1 MWRFKSITGHQGPL
15 SKSDPAY
22 KGSRFNVLVNWE
34 TGESTYEPLHI
45 VAADD
50 PVTCA
55 IYGKENNLLDQEGWR
70 RFRRLANRQKKL
82 LRFAKQAKLR
92 SVRHKPVYKYGFLV
106 PRNHDQAMELD
117 LKNGNTKWRE
127 AEMLEMAQ
135 LHDYKTFVDK
145 GRDTKIPHGYK
156 KIRCHMVY
164 DVKHDGRHKARLVAG
179 GHLTDTPID
188 SVYSS
193 VVSLKGLRAVIF
205 AAELNGLTVWGT
217 DIGNAYLEAFTK
229 ERVCIIAGPEFG
241 ELEGHLLLINK
252 ALYGLR
258 SSGLRWHERF
268 ADTLRDMGF
277 TPSLAEDDIWMRHN
291 GDVYEYIAIYVDDL
305 CIAAKDPKAITD
317 LLAEKYKYKLK
328 GTGPLAFHLGCN
340 FFRDESDTLC
350 FAPKKYID
358 KILDAYK
365 HMFGENPKPVTTPL
379 EKGDHPELDTGDEL
393 DEEGI
398 KKYQSLIG
406 SLQWAVTLGRLDIMT
421 SVMSLSSF
429 RACPREGHLRR
440 VK

>member
-1 MWRFKSITGHQGPL
+1 
-15 SKSDPAY
+15 
-22 KGSRFNVLVNWE
+22 
-34 TGESTYEPLHI
+34 
-45 VAADD
+45 
-50 PVTCA
+50 
-55 IYGKENNLLDQEGWR
+55 
-70 RFRRLANRQKKL
+70 
-82 LRFAKQAKLR
+82 
-92 SVRHKPVYKYGFLV
+92 
-106 PRNHDQAMELD
+106 
-117 LKNGNTKWRE
+117 
-127 AEMLEMAQ
+127 
-135 LHDYKTFVDK
+135 
-145 GRDTKIPHGYK
+145 
-156 KIRCHMVY
+156 MVY
-164 DVKHDGRHKARLVAG
+164 DVKHDGCHKAWLIAG
-179 GHLTDTPID
+179 GHLADTPID

-193 VVSLKGLRAVIF
+193 VMSFKGLHAVIF
-205 AAELNGLTVWGT
+205 AAELNGLVVWGT

-229 ERVCIIAGPEFG
+229 EKVCIIADPEFG

-440 VK
+440 VKRIFGYLSKMRHATIRIRTDEPDYSDLPDQDFEWASSVYGQVKELLPTNLPEPLGHPVILTTYVDANLYHDMATG